1 LLEISNVHT
10 LSLHDLHD
18 DAVHV
23 VEMRVTVAGP
33 TWRGA
38 RQADVATGTTHAAV
52 PRPWN
57 TGHTVQTRQADVATG
72 TTHTAV
78 PRPWNTGHTVQTRD
92 APNTW

>member
-1 LLEISNVHT
+1 LLEISNVHA

-18 DAVHV
+18 NAVHV

-38 RQADVATGTTHAAV
+38 R
-52 PRPWN
+52 R
-57 TGHTVQTRQADVATG
+57 ADVATG

-78 PRPWNTGHTVQTRD
+78 PRP
-92 APNTW
+92 